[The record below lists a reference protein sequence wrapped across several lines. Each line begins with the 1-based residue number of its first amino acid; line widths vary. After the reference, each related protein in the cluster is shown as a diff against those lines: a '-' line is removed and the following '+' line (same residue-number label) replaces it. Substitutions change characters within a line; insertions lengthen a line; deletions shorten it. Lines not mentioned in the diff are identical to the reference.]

1 MLKNLV
7 IVFQIVLLSD
17 ITFAETVNFKKS
29 ISIEYFLQAKI
40 SGLNLNGKGYIN
52 WKQNNNNKYEL
63 SFITK
68 VPLFGTLLS
77 EKSIGIFNQNG
88 LNPEI
93 FSSKKVNKKEKIIK
107 FNRKK
112 KILTFNDNTPGYVL
126 NGDEQDHISA
136 LWQISFLL
144 NKNINSLL
152 KNKEQTLNVIS
163 RKGVEQWIFLIHKKE
178 NIKTNLGVCECLHLE
193 YVPSEKSDSPK
204 VNIWLSPNI
213 NWLPVKLI
221 FSKKNG
227 NKIIQ
232 SIKNLNYL

>member
-77 EKSIGIFNQNG
+77 EKIIGIFNQNG
-88 LNPEI
+88 
-93 FSSKKVNKKEKIIK
+93 
-107 FNRKK
+107 
-112 KILTFNDNTPGYVL
+112 
-126 NGDEQDHISA
+126 
-136 LWQISFLL
+136 
-144 NKNINSLL
+144 
-152 KNKEQTLNVIS
+152 
-163 RKGVEQWIFLIHKKE
+163 
-178 NIKTNLGVCECLHLE
+178 
-193 YVPSEKSDSPK
+193 
-204 VNIWLSPNI
+204 
-213 NWLPVKLI
+213 
-221 FSKKNG
+221 
-227 NKIIQ
+227 
-232 SIKNLNYL
+232 